1 MPCIKPDFV
10 QRIAFEHILLL
21 IQSVG
26 STLYIALQLNLII
39 FNQFLLGPFPSPTIS
54 SNVKQVLYV

>member
-1 MPCIKPDFV
+1 MPCIKPGSV
-10 QRIAFEHILLL
+10 VCVAFEHILFL

-26 STLYIALQLNLII
+26 STLYIASQLNLII